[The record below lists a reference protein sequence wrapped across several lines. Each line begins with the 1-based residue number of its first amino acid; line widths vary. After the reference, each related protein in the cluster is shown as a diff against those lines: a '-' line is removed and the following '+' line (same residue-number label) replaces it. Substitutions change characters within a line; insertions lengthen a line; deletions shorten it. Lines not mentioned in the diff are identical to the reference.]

1 MSNSNLKKAK
11 AEHKQLKKY
20 GVNEIGWYEDG
31 GEVAE

>member
-20 GVNEIGWYEDG
+20 GVNEIGWYEDR

>member
-11 AEHKQLKKY
+11 DEHKQLKKY
-20 GVNEIGWYEDG
+20 CVNEIGWYEDM